1 MYIDQFKS
9 SEAAQR
15 SLISFVKDE
24 LNWVEILVTSLEEA
38 LGFWDPLLTGAGYV
52 GCQSWDW
59 GRSYALGTN
68 RVLIIQLDAAD
79 WQLNAEAAGTHML
92 SQRREHQI
100 SSFKDI
106 TTRLLEAGL

>member
-1 MYIDQFKS
+1 MYIDQFRN
-9 SEAAQR
+9 SEGARR

-24 LNWVEILVTSLEEA
+24 WNWVEIQVTSLEEA

-59 GRSYALGTN
+59 GRSYELGTN
-68 RVLIIQLDAAD
+68 RVIIMQVEAAD
-79 WQLNAEAAGTHML
+79 WQLNAEAADTHLM
-92 SQRREHQI
+92 SQVPANQM